1 MNIEQLEGYNKKDK
15 TISVVDVCKKGLLI
29 ILPCF
34 IIGIALY
41 YIIYGWYDWSKQPWT
56 DYFINAGIF
65 IVGFVIHEG
74 IHYLLNYIYSD
85 KDKSSVV
92 FGSDSNYLKTYCY
105 TTKAIT
111 IKQYKL
117 QLFLPLLITG
127 IIPYLIGI
135 IVGSFHMVIASSCLI
150 GMCGVDVKLLLM
162 FRKEKNDSYIVQE
175 DKEDIYGGIV
185 YSK

>member
-1 MNIEQLEGYNKKDK
+1 MRIK
-15 TISVVDVCKKGLLI
+15 
-29 ILPCF
+29 
-34 IIGIALY
+34 
-41 YIIYGWYDWSKQPWT
+41 
-56 DYFINAGIF
+56 
-65 IVGFVIHEG
+65 
-74 IHYLLNYIYSD
+74 
-85 KDKSSVV
+85 
-92 FGSDSNYLKTYCY
+92 SNYLKTYCY

-117 QLFLPLLITG
+117 QLFLPILITG